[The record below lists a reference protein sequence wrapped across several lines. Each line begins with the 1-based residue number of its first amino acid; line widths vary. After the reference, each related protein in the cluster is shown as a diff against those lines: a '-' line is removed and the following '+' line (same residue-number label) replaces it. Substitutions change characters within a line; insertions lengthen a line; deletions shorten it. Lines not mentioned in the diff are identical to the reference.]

1 MTGASILFLMNRY
14 LSPLEFIVILYGK
27 QSNFLPASGY
37 ITDWTLTLVLTA
49 FNSPDWTE
57 ES

>member
-27 QSNFLPASGY
+27 QSDFFPASGY
-37 ITDWTLTLVLTA
+37 ITGRILNLVLTA